1 MSSSPSVSVSNPIIH
16 AQDKHEKSY
25 TKLKTHLLLV
35 RVSTKYMI
43 AKLLRTEFSK
53 YPQKGNFKTRAQH
66 YNGWKWQKHYQTAFP
81 VQRNQTRYYD
91 NHVEYACTK
100 NTSLHTFF
108 VCFTVK
114 YDSFCCLVVVLS
126 HGVSI
131 STVVISTSANE
142 TRDIWTRFSRA

>member
-1 MSSSPSVSVSNPIIH
+1 
-16 AQDKHEKSY
+16 
-25 TKLKTHLLLV
+25 
-35 RVSTKYMI
+35 MI
-43 AKLLRTEFSK
+43 AQVLRTEFLK
-53 YPQKGNFKTRAQH
+53 YPQIGNLKTRALD

-81 VQRNQTRYYD
+81 AQRNQTRFYD
-91 NHVEYACTK
+91 NHVDYACTK

-131 STVVISTSANE
+131 STVVILTSANE
-142 TRDIWTRFSRA
+142 TREIWTRFPRVRWKSIRYYIQWFLRHTVASEIHFWLDLTSPNYSKVV